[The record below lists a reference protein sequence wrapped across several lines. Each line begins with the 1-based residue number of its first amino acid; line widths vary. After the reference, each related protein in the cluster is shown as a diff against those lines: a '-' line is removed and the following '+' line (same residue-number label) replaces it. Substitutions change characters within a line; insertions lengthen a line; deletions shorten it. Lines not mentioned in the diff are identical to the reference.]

1 MTVEAVRQLSVS
13 ANAPACRH
21 YWLVAPQGAPTSLAT
36 CKRCG
41 AQREFLNG
49 AEACQDEKKRR
60 SPFSR
65 TPRSAVTD

>member
-1 MTVEAVRQLSVS
+1 MTVEAARQLSVS

-21 YWLVAPQGAPTSLAT
+21 YWLVGPQGAPTSMAT

-60 SPFSR
+60 NPFIGSR
-65 TPRSAVTD
+65 RAVTG